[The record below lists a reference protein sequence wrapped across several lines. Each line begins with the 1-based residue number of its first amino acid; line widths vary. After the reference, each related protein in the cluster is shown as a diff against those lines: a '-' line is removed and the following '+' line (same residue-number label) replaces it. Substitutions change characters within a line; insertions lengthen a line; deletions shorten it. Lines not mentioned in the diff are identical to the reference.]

1 MNEDIE
7 VRVKQRNLALNDY
20 IVLKLDDMEILQ
32 ASPVRRMNGEVRK
45 QPEVDIQCGDYG
57 LHILDRYVLFHFLK
71 SIDTDLKYV
80 DFNRFLDHFD
90 LKTMIEDF
98 IESAP
103 GLSIPVWVLGDEIT
117 AIDDG
122 AWQTNSKYLL
132 TIHDE
137 LFEYYHPNTVYVRT
151 VDMGTKKR
159 PAICIERKDRIVE
172 IVCDQQRTHITLRVK
187 AGKGFVQPVKT
198 VTYHC
203 WVHLLRTEFFYD
215 LINEQLELDVFTK
228 AHAQARVD
236 GTEVLS
242 PSRGR
247 ANTIPFYPRN
257 KIEREDYFQLSQ

>member
-1 MNEDIE
+1 MSDIE
-7 VRVKQRNLALNDY
+7 IRVKQRNLALNDY
-20 IVLKLDDMEILQ
+20 IVLKLDDMEILH
-32 ASPVRRMNGEVRK
+32 ASPVRRVDGEVRK

-57 LHILDRYVLFHFLK
+57 LHILNRSVLFRFLK
-71 SIDTDLKYV
+71 SIDSDLKYV
-80 DFNRFLDHFD
+80 DFTRFLDHFD

-103 GLSIPVWVLGDEIT
+103 GMSIPVWTLGDEIT
-117 AIDDG
+117 GIDDG

-137 LFEYYHPNTVYVRT
+137 LFEYYDPYNVYIST
-151 VDMGTKKR
+151 VDMGTHKR
-159 PAICIERKDRIVE
+159 PAICIDTKDRIVE
-172 IVCDQQRTHITLRVK
+172 VVCDQQKTHITMRIK
-187 AGKGFVQPVKT
+187 AGEGFVQPMKT
-198 VTYHC
+198 VTLHG
-203 WVHLLRTEFFYD
+203 WIHLLDSKLLYD
-215 LINEQLELDVFTK
+215 EINLGLDYAVFTK

-236 GTEVLS
+236 GNEVKS